1 MLLVVT
7 ALGEVNAPTLQNP
20 LLAGKQREPSQASP
34 GGTASAGWCVTKC
47 STFPPPA
54 PNRDVICVITSLI
67 RVPLR
72 HGLSV
77 PENCLYRAVGLE
89 ELKPIQPLR
98 LHPPPLPPCWLWHS
112 SDLTVAVLN

>member
-1 MLLVVT
+1 MVT
-7 ALGEVNAPTLQNP
+7 APGEVNAPTLQNP
-20 LLAGKQREPSQASP
+20 LLAGEQREPSRASP

-47 STFPPPA
+47 STFPRPA

-67 RVPLR
+67 RVLLR
-72 HGLSV
+72 HGLLV

-89 ELKPIQPLR
+89 DLKPIRPLHLR
-98 LHPPPLPPCWLWHS
+98 PPFLPPCWLWHS